1 MEDFESLNFGLQ
13 LNDRIHP
20 AVAKIISKIISKRG
34 RVNSQ
39 ELMRYSIKN
48 FIQEREDET
57 NFQSVSKKR
66 YLTFE
71 ENNIFHFGY
80 SENM

>member
-1 MEDFESLNFGLQ
+1 MDDFESLNFGLE

-20 AVAKIISKIISKRG
+20 ALDKIISKRG

-66 YLTFE
+66 HLTFE
-71 ENNIFHFGY
+71 ENNIYHFGY
-80 SENM
+80 SENMK